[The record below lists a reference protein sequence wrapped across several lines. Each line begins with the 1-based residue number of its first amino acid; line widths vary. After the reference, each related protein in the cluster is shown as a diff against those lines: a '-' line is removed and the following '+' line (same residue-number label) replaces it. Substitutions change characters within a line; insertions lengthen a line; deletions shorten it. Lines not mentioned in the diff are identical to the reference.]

1 MCCVCSCAVLCR
13 ADCELSDISLLRPHT
28 RRNSAPPSE
37 QRFETVLEAANETE
51 PVTVA
56 VSKPENGAKTTETNI
71 GGNSIVATDSAD
83 DTQHHAIQLH
93 RSDCDGHAVSAR
105 RPGLSGL
112 QL

>member
-1 MCCVCSCAVLCR
+1 MFVNICCDWLCCVVVLCCAVLCR

-56 VSKPENGAKTTETNI
+56 VTEDVLEPDRNVEKEVPKPCEGS
-71 GGNSIVATDSAD
+71 GGNIVHSDS
-83 DTQHHAIQLH
+83 
-93 RSDCDGHAVSAR
+93 SDSSQPR
-105 RPGLSGL
+105 TIKIMR
-112 QL
+112 